1 MIKKAPY
8 NVEFG
13 NIDILTPPYVISISG
28 TSIQLSEESGCT
40 ENTWMAGGL
49 IKHNG
54 IDSEETKQLML
65 QLNEFGYAFAYDYKS
80 YISPSSFMKE
90 LLKSGMLKT
99 SFKEISWKTSQE
111 WCLTEYE
118 YESNT

>member
-8 NVEFG
+8 NIEFG
-13 NIDILTPPYVISISG
+13 NRDILTPPYVISISE
-28 TSIQLSEESGCT
+28 TTIQLSEVSDCAMSAGMTGC
-40 ENTWMAGGL
+40 L
-49 IKHNG
+49 IEHNG
-54 IDSEETKQLML
+54 IDSEQTKQLML
-65 QLNEFGYAFAYDYKS
+65 QFNEFGYAFAYDYKA
-80 YISPSSFMKE
+80 YISPSCFMKE